1 MGKHSGNSGDTAGTD
16 AGEPFDKLSAEE
28 KGAEFDASL
37 RDPVGY
43 AGRNFGAGQSS
54 GEQYDAAR
62 SEQRAQQD
70 RTRGQ

>member
-16 AGEPFDKLSAEE
+16 AGEPFAKLSAEE

-43 AGRNFGAGQSS
+43 AGRNFGAS
-54 GEQYDAAR
+54 GPSEQAAR
-62 SEQRAQQD
+62 DAYGDGTGYKGER
-70 RTRGQ
+70 